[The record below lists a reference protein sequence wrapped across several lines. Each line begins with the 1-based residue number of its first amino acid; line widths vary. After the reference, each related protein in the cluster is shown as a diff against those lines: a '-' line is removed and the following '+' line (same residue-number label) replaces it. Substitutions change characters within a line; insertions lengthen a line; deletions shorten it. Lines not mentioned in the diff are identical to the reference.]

1 MIGPRINSLNLF
13 NLIDNLK
20 LNRINSIHL
29 TPEIFNSLNKIYE
42 NRNFNKEEIKNIQ
55 FISTASYLHEETREN
70 FDKKFGAR
78 ILNCYGI
85 TEAGGPLTL
94 QKWGE
99 HIF

>member
-42 NRNFNKEEIKNIQ
+42 NRNFNKEEIKKHTVYFNGVI
-55 FISTASYLHEETREN
+55 FMKKLEKTLTRNLEQE
-70 FDKKFGAR
+70 F
-78 ILNCYGI
+78 
-85 TEAGGPLTL
+85 
-94 QKWGE
+94 
-99 HIF
+99 